1 MNFLWRR
8 IILDLQMTANAPA
21 PSAHRTALHRLGL
34 GKQTASRQRLS
45 CPGKRVDDGGDNTPT
60 RCQWR
65 LLKGEMKIEDFSFG
79 SIRIDGTVY
88 EDDVVIDY

>member
-1 MNFLWRR
+1 
-8 IILDLQMTANAPA
+8 
-21 PSAHRTALHRLGL
+21 
-34 GKQTASRQRLS
+34 
-45 CPGKRVDDGGDNTPT
+45 VDDGGDNTPT